1 MKKPCMF
8 AKKIRAGTLT
18 ESKNAHLQVFEA
30 IREACLKTSLS
41 DEDEVVTEMEEVTA
55 LAEPVENKLANIFD
69 GLRRI
74 MDSDIL
80 PFISDK
86 GKTFHDIVDN
96 HALFLGFSLTFILV
110 LFLFLRPAERTTS
123 TVSDPNETLLKLSQD
138 LEKLTNEVLE
148 LKQMLHLA
156 LKNIQNPLLT

>member
-1 MKKPCMF
+1 F
-8 AKKIRAGTLT
+8 SKKIRAGTLT

-80 PFISDK
+80 PFI
-86 GKTFHDIVDN
+86 
-96 HALFLGFSLTFILV
+96 
-110 LFLFLRPAERTTS
+110 
-123 TVSDPNETLLKLSQD
+123 
-138 LEKLTNEVLE
+138 
-148 LKQMLHLA
+148 
-156 LKNIQNPLLT
+156 